1 MFPGDFAWGVA
12 TASYQIEGAVNEDGR
27 AASIWDTFS
36 HTPGTIENG
45 DTGDD
50 ACDHYH
56 RYLEDVE
63 LIARLGVGWYRFS
76 VAWPRLQPNG
86 RGALNEA
93 GLDFYSRL
101 IDALLERSVEP
112 WVTLYHWDLPQVL
125 EDAGGWP
132 ARDTASNARHR
143 DHFHHRLKHLLEGL
157 HLRDL
162 ADFHDQRGDG
172 PRRDRPFPGRLAVHP
187 ADRRHRRRGGGSH
200 RTGDDSRL
208 LVQRRTVS
216 GLTAGSVNG

>member
-93 GLDFYSRL
+93 
-101 IDALLERSVEP
+101 
-112 WVTLYHWDLPQVL
+112 
-125 EDAGGWP
+125 
-132 ARDTASNARHR
+132 
-143 DHFHHRLKHLLEGL
+143 
-157 HLRDL
+157 
-162 ADFHDQRGDG
+162 DG
-172 PRRDRPFPGRLAVHP
+172 PPVIRLATPGIVTTFIIVFIIC
-187 ADRRHRRRGGGSH
+187 GGRSH

-216 GLTAGSVNG
+216 GLTAGAVNG

>member
-1 MFPGDFAWGVA
+1 MSGRLMFPGDFAWGVA

-93 GLDFYSRL
+93 GVDFYSQL
-101 IDALLERSVEP
+101 IDALLERNVEP
-112 WVTLYHWDLPQVL
+112 W
-125 EDAGGWP
+125 
-132 ARDTASNARHR
+132 
-143 DHFHHRLKHLLEGL
+143 
-157 HLRDL
+157 
-162 ADFHDQRGDG
+162 
-172 PRRDRPFPGRLAVHP
+172 
-187 ADRRHRRRGGGSH
+187 
-200 RTGDDSRL
+200 
-208 LVQRRTVS
+208 
-216 GLTAGSVNG
+216 